1 MTIIIFWW
9 LQGHGC
15 LFILTLQPI
24 TTSDLWKCLNEQTQR
39 EEKRWKAK
47 LHWRSL
53 FRTSNR
59 EHFSQQSAG
68 LQGDRAVISWQ
79 RGAGHVG
86 TTRLTSKAPDL
97 ENADCTHTLHVSV
110 SDSSVVFSVALRT
123 HFSYLRS
130 ARLSLAHIYSIVK
143 LQGQVLYC
151 RNPRTHL
158 ERDRKFWK
166 WKKALSKFE
175 SEMSFE
181 VMEIFK
187 ERKNFFSFGFFFHV
201 PLTFTLLW
209 FPVFGHFFLH
219 KCFL

>member
-1 MTIIIFWW
+1 MWFILPAVLTYSNSSIIPKVTTIISWW
-9 LQGHGC
+9 LQGHVC
-15 LFILTLQPI
+15 LLLQLFICLALQPI

-68 LQGDRAVISWQ
+68 LQGDRVVISWQ

-110 SDSSVVFSVALRT
+110 SDSSVFSVAVGT
-123 HFSYLRS
+123 HFSYLHS
-130 ARLSLAHIYSIVK
+130 ARLSLARVHSIVK
-143 LQGQVLYC
+143 LQGQVLSC
-151 RNPRTHL
+151 RNPQTHL

-166 WKKALSKFE
+166 WKRL
-175 SEMSFE
+175 
-181 VMEIFK
+181 
-187 ERKNFFSFGFFFHV
+187 
-201 PLTFTLLW
+201 
-209 FPVFGHFFLH
+209 
-219 KCFL
+219 

>member
-1 MTIIIFWW
+1 MWFILPAVVTYSKSGKITEVTIIIIWW
-9 LQGHGC
+9 LQGQVC
-15 LFILTLQPI
+15 LFIWPLQPI

-47 LHWRSL
+47 LHWRSF

-68 LQGDRAVISWQ
+68 LQGDRVVISWQ

-97 ENADCTHTLHVSV
+97 EKADCTHTLHVSV
-110 SDSSVVFSVALRT
+110 SDSLVFFSVALTT

-130 ARLSLAHIYSIVK
+130 ARLSLAHISSIVK
-143 LQGQVLYC
+143 LQGQVPYC
-151 RNPRTHL
+151 HNPQTHL

-166 WKKALSKFE
+166 WKKALCRFWKWNVSW
-175 SEMSFE
+175 SNGN
-181 VMEIFK
+181 V
-187 ERKNFFSFGFFFHV
+187 
-201 PLTFTLLW
+201 
-209 FPVFGHFFLH
+209 
-219 KCFL
+219 